1 MVCLAGGDVLAFAAK
16 HKRSI
21 SMMDLYDDAC
31 HRDARASS
39 LMGQSRGSSAPIR
52 SAPRTDGFPTRP
64 PQVGDGRPRH
74 HGPPHHLPIDGPS
87 CSEMYRSAET
97 SSFARDDVVGRR
109 RGAASGVRG
118 GRTWYARAAAG
129 RNRGDES
136 GVRLA
141 YHVRAPRGASR
152 AWAIGSGSS
161 PARVTTSRTTPPPRC
176 QPCRPPTPERVDGR
190 RSA

>member
-1 MVCLAGGDVLAFAAK
+1 MKEQIVVVGATEEIEAT
-16 HKRSI
+16 
-21 SMMDLYDDAC
+21 
-31 HRDARASS
+31 
-39 LMGQSRGSSAPIR
+39 SRIIN
-52 SAPRTDGFPTRP
+52 
-64 PQVGDGRPRH
+64 
-74 HGPPHHLPIDGPS
+74 HLPIDGPS

-141 YHVRAPRGASR
+141 YHVRAPRT
-152 AWAIGSGSS
+152 S
-161 PARVTTSRTTPPPRC
+161 PRGPPCARGR
-176 QPCRPPTPERVDGR
+176 EREK
-190 RSA
+190 